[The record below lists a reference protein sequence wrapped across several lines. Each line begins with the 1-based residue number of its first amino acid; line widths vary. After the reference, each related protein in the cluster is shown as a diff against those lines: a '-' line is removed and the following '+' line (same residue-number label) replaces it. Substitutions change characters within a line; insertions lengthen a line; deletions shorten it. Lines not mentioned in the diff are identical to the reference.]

1 MDLVTFTEEILNE
14 KRIFC
19 AVARRNKSETYFI
32 ILKQSPHSK
41 AKGFLG
47 FHNCAIAQ
55 FHKNI
60 SIIFFFFLFVVS
72 SNLNSLYSKASVH
85 RRSSNQVFLIFPN
98 IHWKATLLESLLN
111 KVADLQPKETAT
123 QVLSYEYN
131 EIFKN
136 SFLQNTFGSWLCIFH
151 N

>member
-1 MDLVTFTEEILNE
+1 MWLNPRETMDLVTFTEEILNE

-47 FHNCAIAQ
+47 LHNCAIAQ

-60 SIIFFFFLFVVS
+60 SIIFFFYL
-72 SNLNSLYSKASVH
+72 LYQATS
-85 RRSSNQVFLIFPN
+85 
-98 IHWKATLLESLLN
+98 IHYIQKHPFTG
-111 KVADLQPKETAT
+111 VLQIRC
-123 QVLSYEYN
+123 S
-131 EIFKN
+131 
-136 SFLQNTFGSWLCIFH
+136 
-151 N
+151 

>member
-1 MDLVTFTEEILNE
+1 MWLNPRETMDLVTFTEEILNE

-60 SIIFFFFLFVVS
+60 SIIFFFYL
-72 SNLNSLYSKASVH
+72 LYQATS
-85 RRSSNQVFLIFPN
+85 
-98 IHWKATLLESLLN
+98 IHYIQKHPFTG
-111 KVADLQPKETAT
+111 VLQIRC
-123 QVLSYEYN
+123 S
-131 EIFKN
+131 
-136 SFLQNTFGSWLCIFH
+136 
-151 N
+151 

>member
-1 MDLVTFTEEILNE
+1 MWLNPRETMDLVTFTEEILNE

-60 SIIFFFFLFVVS
+60 SIIFFFFSICCIKQPQFTIFKSIRSQAFFKLGVLNISQYSLESNFVGVS
-72 SNLNSLYSKASVH
+72 S
-85 RRSSNQVFLIFPN
+85 
-98 IHWKATLLESLLN
+98 
-111 KVADLQPKETAT
+111 
-123 QVLSYEYN
+123 
-131 EIFKN
+131 
-136 SFLQNTFGSWLCIFH
+136 
-151 N
+151 